1 MQSGFLMNTTVACSA
16 LQEAHFFWPEALG
29 DVVSKWRGYTH
40 QYLQRQTLL
49 HDVDSGVWVGVMV
62 GFTKVYLLTLDDI
75 LLPIRQPPQPS
86 GFLRH
91 IPELGVQSFTDFVG
105 GSVDFW

>member
-29 DVVSKWRGYTH
+29 DAVSKWRGYTH

-49 HDVDSGVWVGVMV
+49 HGVESGVWVGVMV
-62 GFTKVYLLTLDDI
+62 GFTTVYLLTLGDI

-86 GFLRH
+86 RFLRD